1 MKKPT
6 AKLLKVIVRHHDFER
21 VDFEYPPDD
30 TSKMIEILALEGIEW
45 TCAYDRL
52 EEVGVRAFDSSL
64 RAYLKT
70 LG

>member
-6 AKLLKVIVRHHDFER
+6 AKLLKATVRQHDFER

-30 TSKMIEILALEGIEW
+30 TLKMIEILGLEGIEW

-52 EEVGVRAFDSSL
+52 GGRCKSL
-64 RAYLKT
+64 
-70 LG
+70 